1 MNEGGVFAMS
11 TAPQQWSGPGFVS
24 VLLDVPFPISIP
36 NGAYFVFDPEKG
48 IACVEVSLQEGSRA
62 FFRSRPIHGPTS
74 FADLRE
80 ASMSMQRL
88 DQGASY
94 LENSR
99 LPDGSQK
106 ATLNLHTGQ
115 DGGFSECKYFSQVSV
130 TFLADDIA
138 MISTSGQVRK
148 RAFEILNPFVD
159 KYRLLNEDYR
169 ISPIS
174 EARNF
179 YLAVCHTSPL
189 TPEEGPLTPTELF
202 TRLSNPRTFFR
213 EIGHG
218 AANILRTNS
227 YELLGPR
234 SPLSPQ
240 IQTFFDTFVQENYD
254 MPLSYSLILESL
266 ANLQRTQ
273 DYRLAIIHA
282 ETAFEVHVV
291 EQLLKLMIDEG
302 MTRVDASSAIE
313 ADRTF
318 WGVKNKIRQ
327 LDSRIRSYSSRN
339 GLEFN
344 AFVGSTFYSRWERD
358 LFKHRNAA
366 VHAGSNSFTYD
377 EARTAIG
384 TAKECIVAI
393 DSGIP
398 TLADRIQLNTSMAG
412 FRQNPG
418 EVMF

>member
-1 MNEGGVFAMS
+1 MS
-11 TAPQQWSGPGFVS
+11 TTPQQHSGPGFVS
-24 VLLDVPFPISIP
+24 ALLDVPFPISIP
-36 NGAYFVFDPEKG
+36 NGAYSVFDPEKG
-48 IACVEVSLQEGSRA
+48 IAAIEVSLQEGSRA

-74 FADLRE
+74 FTDLRQ
-80 ASMSMQRL
+80 ASTSMQRL
-88 DQGASY
+88 DQGRSY
-94 LENSR
+94 LMNSQ

-106 ATLNLHTGQ
+106 ATLNLHTGH

-138 MISTSGQVRK
+138 IISTGAQVEK
-148 RAFEILNPFVD
+148 RAFQILNPFLD

-174 EARNF
+174 DARNF

-189 TPEEGPLTPTELF
+189 APEERGLNPAILF
-202 TRLSNPRTFFR
+202 NQLSNPRTFFR
-213 EIGHG
+213 ELGHG

-234 SPLSPQ
+234 SPLCSG
-240 IQTFFDTFVQENYD
+240 IQTFFDTLVQESYE

-266 ANLQRTQ
+266 ANLQRTR

-282 ETAFEVHVV
+282 ETAFEVYVV
-291 EQLLKLMIDEG
+291 DRLLKLMIDEG
-302 MTRVDASSAIE
+302 MTRADASSAIDT
-313 ADRTF
+313 DRTF
-318 WGVKNKIRQ
+318 WGVKSKIRQ
-327 LDSRIRSYSSRN
+327 LDSRIQSYSSRN
-339 GLEFN
+339 GLVFN
-344 AFVGSTFYSRWERD
+344 AFVGSTLHSRWGAD
-358 LFKHRNAA
+358 LYKHRNNA
-366 VHAGSNSFTYD
+366 VHAGTNSFTYD

-384 TAKECIVAI
+384 TAKECIVALE
-393 DSGIP
+393 SRLP
-398 TLADRIQLNTSMAG
+398 AFADRIQLNTSMTG

>member
-1 MNEGGVFAMS
+1 VN
-11 TAPQQWSGPGFVS
+11 TAPQHSGPGFVG

-36 NGAYFVFDPEKG
+36 NGAYYVFDPEKG
-48 IACVEVSLQEGSRA
+48 TACVEVCLREGSRA
-62 FFRSRPIHGPTS
+62 FFRNRPIQGPNS
-74 FADLRE
+74 FAALRD
-80 ASMSMQRL
+80 ASANMQRL
-88 DQGASY
+88 DGGRSY
-94 LENSR
+94 LMASR

-130 TFLADDIA
+130 TFLADDIQV
-138 MISTSGQVRK
+138 ISNGQGVEK
-148 RAFEILNPFVD
+148 RTFEILNPFLD

-174 EARNF
+174 AARNF
-179 YLAVCHTSPL
+179 FLAVCHSSPL
-189 TPEEGPLTPTELF
+189 LSEEMGLTSVELF
-202 TRLSNPRTFFR
+202 TRLSTPRTFFR
-213 EIGHG
+213 ELGNG

-234 SPLSPQ
+234 SQLSSA
-240 IQTFFDTFVQENYD
+240 IQTYFDAFVQERYE

-282 ETAFEVHVV
+282 ESAFEVHVV
-291 EQLLKLMIDEG
+291 DRLVKLMIDQG
-302 MTRVDASSAIE
+302 MTRADASSAIDS
-313 ADRTF
+313 DRAF

-327 LDSRIRSYSSRN
+327 LDSHIRSYSSTN
-339 GLEFN
+339 GLSFN
-344 AFVGSTFYSRWERD
+344 AFVGSALYSCWETD
-358 LFKHRNAA
+358 LYKHRNAA
-366 VHAGSNSFTYD
+366 VHAGANAFTYP
-377 EARTAIG
+377 EAHAAIG
-384 TAKECIVAI
+384 TAKECIVATE
-393 DSGIP
+393 SRIP

-418 EVMF
+418 EVLF